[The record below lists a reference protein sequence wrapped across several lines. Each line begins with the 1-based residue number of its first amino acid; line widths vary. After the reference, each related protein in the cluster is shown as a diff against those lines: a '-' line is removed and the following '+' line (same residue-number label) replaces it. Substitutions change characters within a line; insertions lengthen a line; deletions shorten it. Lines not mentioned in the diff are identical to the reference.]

1 MKIPVPS
8 QLPTPRN
15 LSSLGDNCSFQLHPE
30 SGLPVNVAIGTLD
43 TDIWQVK
50 MKDIPDIHYYHNLS
64 LLFHNL
70 DNTQLSGSEIH
81 HLLEGDAE
89 VESPGSSLKSTCNA
103 ITTSTQDS
111 ECQHCDTV
119 NSFMVGCKSSNL
131 APKDI
136 SFISSQCND
145 AHQISFLEQPTF
157 YDFCDTE
164 LKQLQYDSCYTI
176 DEFVQPYVNEI
187 YDLETNIHDKNEVHG
202 NGLPDESCNYIWDPG
217 MENVIVST
225 SIPFGFEDTDSQN
238 CIGLDPEKL
247 FIACETEQLSDTA
260 ITNFYSALDEHS
272 PTSRCARSPSN
283 SSEDIVG
290 SCLTQ
295 AKYENDVLEAADIPT
310 KSNAKSM
317 LESNILTCSL
327 DGSPLKTGS
336 FLALDEKHCVEMKYE
351 DCKTKR
357 LSHTEKRKPKA
368 IDTQKPRPRD
378 RQLIQDRVK
387 ELRELVPNGNKC
399 SIDAL
404 LDRTVRHM
412 TFLRSVSS
420 QAEKLKYA
428 QSRRRVWNED
438 DLDSFARQVPQNNAT
453 WAYEVGG
460 HSGQQSESCP
470 IIVENIDQQGH
481 ILVEML
487 CIEYGDFLEIAQV
500 LRRLNLTILKGIM
513 ESRDGDLWA
522 HFVVEGSR
530 GFNRMEILWHLMQ
543 LLQQNRISIPSKL
556 W

>member
-1 MKIPVPS
+1 
-8 QLPTPRN
+8 
-15 LSSLGDNCSFQLHPE
+15 
-30 SGLPVNVAIGTLD
+30 
-43 TDIWQVK
+43 
-50 MKDIPDIHYYHNLS
+50 MKDISDIHYYHNLS

-70 DNTQLSGSEIH
+70 DNAQLSGSEIY

-103 ITTSTQDS
+103 ITTSTPDS
-111 ECQHCDTV
+111 ECQHGDSV
-119 NSFMVGCKSSNL
+119 NSCTVGCKSSNL
-131 APKDI
+131 APQDS

-145 AHQISFLEQPTF
+145 IHQMSFLERPTF
-157 YDFCDTE
+157 YDFSDTL
-164 LKQLQYDSCYTI
+164 LKQVPYDSCYTI
-176 DEFVQPYVNEI
+176 DELGQPYINEFVEI
-187 YDLETNIHDKNEVHG
+187 YDHETNIHNRDEVHG
-202 NGLPDESCNYIWDPG
+202 VGLPDDFYDNIWDPA
-217 MENVIVST
+217 MENIVISS
-225 SIPFGFEDTDSQN
+225 SIPLGLEDTDSQN
-238 CIGLDPEKL
+238 CIGLDTEKL
-247 FIACETEQLSDTA
+247 FIACEAEQLSDTA
-260 ITNFYSALDEHS
+260 ITNFYSTLDDHS
-272 PTSRCARSPSN
+272 PTSTSPSN

-295 AKYENDVLEAADIPT
+295 AKYENDVPEAADMPT
-310 KSNAKSM
+310 KSNAKYM
-317 LESNILTCSL
+317 LKSNILTCSRN
-327 DGSPLKTGS
+327 GSPSKNGS
-336 FLALDEKHCVEMKYE
+336 FLAIDEKRSVEMKYE
-351 DCKTKR
+351 GCKTKK
-357 LSHTEKRKPKA
+357 LSHAEKRKPKA

-387 ELRELVPNGNKC
+387 ELRELVPHGNKC

-453 WAYEVGG
+453 WTYEVGG

-500 LRRLNLTILKGIM
+500 LRRLNLTILKGVM

-543 LLQQNRISIPSKL
+543 LLQQNRISIPNKL